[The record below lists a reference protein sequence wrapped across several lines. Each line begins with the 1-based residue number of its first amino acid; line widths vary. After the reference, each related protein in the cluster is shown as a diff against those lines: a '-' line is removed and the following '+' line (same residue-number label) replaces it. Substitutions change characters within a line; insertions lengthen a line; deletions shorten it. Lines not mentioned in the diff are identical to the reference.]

1 MNNNKLDKR
10 KLDQVAGRLTSMSA
24 EPVHVAIYLNLNIPD
39 GLITNTSCNHGVITE
54 LLNKWSDNNN
64 VEHNK
69 YPTEQ
74 LLRKNL
80 SDMGINPS
88 LCM

>member
-1 MNNNKLDKR
+1 MDNIKLDR
-10 KLDQVAGRLTSMSA
+10 IKLDQVAGKLTSMYA
-24 EPVHVAIYLNLNIPD
+24 EPVRVAIYLNLNIPD
-39 GLITNTSCNHGVITE
+39 YLITNTSSNHGVFTE
-54 LLNKWSDNNN
+54 LLNNWLDNYY
-64 VEHNK
+64 VEHNE

-74 LLRKNL
+74 LLRKIL